1 MHSTDLLFYGHRSLM
16 RGLDGI
22 QPDAWQQDGVCGVWS
37 VKDVMAHMAS
47 YERMLGEVLGTF
59 LGHLEKPTWEIYQA
73 GNGANDREVEARLEH
88 NQSQVL
94 EEYEVA
100 RNIVDER
107 IQLIPQETMREA
119 GTIPW
124 YGDKFDLEDYVIYVG
139 YGHKREHA
147 AQFNVY
153 KDSLKG

>member
-1 MHSTDLLFYGHRSLM
+1 
-16 RGLDGI
+16 
-22 QPDAWQQDGVCGVWS
+22 
-37 VKDVMAHMAS
+37 
-47 YERMLGEVLGTF
+47 
-59 LGHLEKPTWEIYQA
+59 
-73 GNGANDREVEARLEH
+73 
-88 NQSQVL
+88 
-94 EEYEVA
+94 
-100 RNIVDER
+100 VDER